1 MLLSSQVVYRQPVC
15 IVTCYLYKNCFFFA
29 PITHNCVT
37 PTKSIEKTFF
47 FFNIQVEAISGRSFS
62 YHQLKILTQRFS
74 SALVRRGFK
83 KGDVLAMYL
92 PNVLEYPIIFYGV
105 AFIGGIATTINP
117 LYTSEELAD
126 QLRKSAAKYLVTI
139 PPLVENA
146 KNAAATEGIRSVFV
160 LGEAPPGCESLSALF
175 SDDGTAFPEHVDINP
190 KEDVV
195 KLP

>member
-1 MLLSSQVVYRQPVC
+1 
-15 IVTCYLYKNCFFFA
+15 
-29 PITHNCVT
+29 
-37 PTKSIEKTFF
+37 
-47 FFNIQVEAISGRSFS
+47 
-62 YHQLKILTQRFS
+62 
-74 SALVRRGFK
+74 
-83 KGDVLAMYL
+83 MYL

-117 LYTSEELAD
+117 LYTSEELAH

-146 KNAAATEGIRSVFV
+146 KNAAATERIRSVFV